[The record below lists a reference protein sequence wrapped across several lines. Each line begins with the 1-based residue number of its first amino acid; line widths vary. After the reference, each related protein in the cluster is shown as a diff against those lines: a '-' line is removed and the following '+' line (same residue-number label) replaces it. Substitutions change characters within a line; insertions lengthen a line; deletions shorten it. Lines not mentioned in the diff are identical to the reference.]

1 MGEYSLT
8 AWHPTMTKIMEVL
21 SDGQPK
27 SSAQISELTGIKPNA
42 VWAALRRYWHK
53 KLVLRSKTPLKEPFR
68 TFKGRAGIRRNL
80 RSYHLYLLK
89 PRNIDSL
96 VLKGIEFVGYDRK
109 IQGCCSGNENNS
121 KASLI
126 LRFIR
131 ENSHRAYFT
140 TEIVRTLSCAG
151 VKQSDIMSN
160 VRRWEKKGLVFVRG
174 YKLDE
179 KQTPFAE
186 GYLVTW
192 IDPSK
197 PREEAIKEAVDKTEL
212 ALKDKVSSNPTIQRV
227 HRIRDLILE
236 YSRLRELVSFTFIRE
251 HLGCSKYVAEV
262 AIRRALQLYPDL
274 REIKLFSAFRYFYHN
289 SIAENDLKAA
299 IAMKENYIRMTKGKA
314 NRIGHNWEAVAEWF
328 IDKFTT
334 GARFWTQNHRT
345 NGMDPR
351 RITVHL
357 IKGVGGRKRNAEV
370 DRVWEVTPGIFAP
383 PITYVLSCKWGLV
396 CKRDVDDFL
405 EVLRWSK
412 EFGVNTLNGR
422 EIKQGVVGVF
432 AGGSFNP
439 KEYVHL
445 RNDCPISLASYAA
458 RMNIQLLKAAD
469 FNAKLRQ
476 RGCPMMVNVQK
487 ICRVAKDERQV
498 REILENVWK
507 DPGKSEK
514 VLDTFAQRNKSVY
527 EFEKML
533 EQV

>member
-1 MGEYSLT
+1 LT
-8 AWHPTMTKIMEVL
+8 TWYLTKRKILGVL

-27 SSAQISELTGIKPNA
+27 SSSEIGESAGLNSNV

-53 KLVLRSKTPLKEPFR
+53 NLVLRSKVPLRKPLHK
-68 TFKGRAGIRRNL
+68 FKGRAGIRRNL

-89 PRNIDSL
+89 PEKVDSL
-96 VLKGIEFVGYDRK
+96 RLNDIEFVSYNYRTNGNR
-109 IQGCCSGNENNS
+109 SGNGVNS

-126 LRFIR
+126 LHFIR
-131 ENSHRAYFT
+131 ENAYRAYFT
-140 TEIVRTLSCAG
+140 TEIVRALSYAC
-151 VKQSDIMSN
+151 VKPSDIMSN

-179 KQTPFAE
+179 RQTPFTE

-192 IDPSK
+192 IDPLK

-212 ALKDKVSSNPTIQRV
+212 ALEDKESTNPIIQRV

-236 YSRLRELVSFTFIRE
+236 SSRLRELVSFTYIRE
-251 HLGCSKYVAEV
+251 HLSCSKYEAEV
-262 AIRRALQLYPDL
+262 AVNRATQLYPDL
-274 REIKLFSAFRYFYHN
+274 MEIRLFNAFRYFYHN
-289 SIAENDLKAA
+289 SMAEDELKAA
-299 IAMKENYIRMTKGKA
+299 IAMKENYIRITKGKA

-328 IDKFTT
+328 IDRFTT
-334 GARFWTQNHRT
+334 GARFWTQNHRI
-345 NGMDPR
+345 NSMDSR
-351 RITVHL
+351 RITIHL
-357 IKGVGGRKRNAEV
+357 IKSVGGRKRNAEV

-412 EFGVNTLNGR
+412 EFGVNTPNGR
-422 EIKQGVVGVF
+422 EIKQGVIGVF

-439 KEYVHL
+439 KENVQL
-445 RNDCPISLASYAA
+445 KNDCSISLTSYAA
-458 RMNIQLLKAAD
+458 RMNIQMLKAAD
-469 FNAKLRQ
+469 FNTKLHQ
-476 RGCPMMVNVQK
+476 RGCPIQVSVQK
-487 ICRVAKDERQV
+487 ICKVAKDEKQV

-507 DPGKSEK
+507 DSEK
-514 VLDTFAQRNKSVY
+514 SKEILDMFTEKNRRVY

-533 EQV
+533 EQE

>member
-1 MGEYSLT
+1 M
-8 AWHPTMTKIMEVL
+8 
-21 SDGQPK
+21 
-27 SSAQISELTGIKPNA
+27 
-42 VWAALRRYWHK
+42 
-53 KLVLRSKTPLKEPFR
+53 
-68 TFKGRAGIRRNL
+68 
-80 RSYHLYLLK
+80 
-89 PRNIDSL
+89 
-96 VLKGIEFVGYDRK
+96 
-109 IQGCCSGNENNS
+109 
-121 KASLI
+121 
-126 LRFIR
+126 
-131 ENSHRAYFT
+131 
-140 TEIVRTLSCAG
+140 
-151 VKQSDIMSN
+151 
-160 VRRWEKKGLVFVRG
+160 
-174 YKLDE
+174 
-179 KQTPFAE
+179 
-186 GYLVTW
+186 
-192 IDPSK
+192 
-197 PREEAIKEAVDKTEL
+197 
-212 ALKDKVSSNPTIQRV
+212 
-227 HRIRDLILE
+227 
-236 YSRLRELVSFTFIRE
+236 
-251 HLGCSKYVAEV
+251 
-262 AIRRALQLYPDL
+262 
-274 REIKLFSAFRYFYHN
+274 FSAFRYFYQN

-299 IAMKENYIRMTKGKA
+299 VAMKENYIRMTKGKA

-412 EFGVNTLNGR
+412 EFGVDTLNGR

-439 KEYVHL
+439 KEHVHL
-445 RNDCPISLASYAA
+445 KNDCPISLASYAA

-487 ICRVAKDERQV
+487 ICRVAKDEKQV

-514 VLDTFAQRNKSVY
+514 ILDTFAQRNKSVY

>member
-8 AWHPTMTKIMEVL
+8 ALHTTMTKIMEVL

-42 VWAALRRYWHK
+42 VWAALRRYWHQN
-53 KLVLRSKTPLKEPFR
+53 LILRSKVTFREPLHK
-68 TFKGRAGIRRNL
+68 FKGRAGIRRNL

-96 VLKGIEFVGYDRK
+96 VLKGINFVSYDCKVR
-109 IQGCCSGNENNS
+109 GCCSTNDGNS

-126 LRFIR
+126 LRFIS

-140 TEIVRTLSCAG
+140 TEIVKALSYAG
-151 VKQSDIMSN
+151 VKPSDIMSN
-160 VRRWEKKGLVFVRG
+160 VRRWEKKGLVLVRG

-179 KQTPFAE
+179 RQTPFAE

-192 IDPSK
+192 IDPFKS
-197 PREEAIKEAVDKTEL
+197 REEAIKEAVDKTEL
-212 ALKDKVSSNPTIQRV
+212 ALKNKENMNPTIQRI

-236 YSRLRELVSFTFIRE
+236 SSRLKELVSFTFICE
-251 HLGCSKYVAEV
+251 HIGCSKYEAEV
-262 AIRRALQLYPDL
+262 AVNRATQLYPDL
-274 REIKLFSAFRYFYHN
+274 KEIKIFNTFRYFYHN
-289 SIAENDLKAA
+289 SMAENDLKAA
-299 IAMKENYIRMTKGKA
+299 IAMKENYIRITKGRA

-334 GARFWTQNHRT
+334 GARFWTQNHRS
-345 NGMDPR
+345 NGMDSR
-351 RITVHL
+351 RITIYLV
-357 IKGVGGRKRNAEV
+357 KSVGGRKRTAEV
-370 DRVWEVTPGIFAP
+370 DRVWEVTPGVFAP

-412 EFGVNTLNGR
+412 EFGVNTPNER
-422 EIKQGVVGVF
+422 EIKQGVIGVF
-432 AGGSFNP
+432 AGSSFNP
-439 KEYVHL
+439 KENVQL
-445 RNDCPISLASYAA
+445 KNDCPISLTSYAA
-458 RMNIQLLKAAD
+458 RMNMQLLKAAD
-469 FNAKLRQ
+469 FNAKLHQ
-476 RGCPMMVNVQK
+476 RGCPTQVSVQK
-487 ICRVAKDERQV
+487 ICKVAKDEKQV

-507 DPGKSEK
+507 DPKNSEK
-514 VLDTFAQRNKSVY
+514 TLEIFAERNKSIY

-533 EQV
+533 EQK